1 MLIQVVKPVSGI
13 PVTLAVFMDTKI
25 RVEEGEGEIL
35 LHCGWSGSSF
45 PPELHPSWASGAL
58 WAHRPVVR
66 VTEPAHHRG
75 HRSHSVPL

>member
-13 PVTLAVFMDTKI
+13 PVTLAVFMDTKL

-45 PPELHPSWASGAL
+45 PP
-58 WAHRPVVR
+58 
-66 VTEPAHHRG
+66 
-75 HRSHSVPL
+75 